1 MKLDDIIRNNAGK
14 DVTINIPITISIPAG
29 GGTPTV
35 AAPAGEELPDEPVM
49 VPPLQAELEL
59 LKQQGGKQSRV
70 INQIVSDDGASSDDG
85 DVEEPDHNEDIPMN
99 SSVKRFWDLNEDYD
113 YLQQQ
118 FDFLAESRISRTRG

>member
-1 MKLDDIIRNNAGK
+1 MKLDDIIRNNAAK

-70 INQIVSDDGASSDDG
+70 INQIVSDDGAGSDDG
-85 DVEEPDHNEDIPMN
+85 DVAEVDHAEDMPMN
-99 SSVKRFWDLNEDYD
+99 SSVKRYWDLNEDYD

-118 FDFLAESRISRTRG
+118 FDFLAESRSSRTRG